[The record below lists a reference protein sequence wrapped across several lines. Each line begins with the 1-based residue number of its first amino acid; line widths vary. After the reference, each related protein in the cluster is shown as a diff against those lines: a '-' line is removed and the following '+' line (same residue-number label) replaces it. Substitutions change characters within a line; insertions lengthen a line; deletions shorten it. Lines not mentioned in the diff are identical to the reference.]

1 MLKEPRESA
10 PVRLLLASRH
20 IPAIEFLCQQTHRLS
35 MHVETACDVAS
46 AMRKLCHSKFE
57 GLIVDFE
64 LGDEGVRLLG
74 SLSGLTSNRRA
85 ISFAIVNDENQSAA
99 AFQAHATFVL
109 QRPFSNTGI
118 ERTFRAARPMMF
130 RERRRDYRYPIEV
143 RTFIASGGSE
153 FLGNSVNICETGIA
167 VTSPTAL
174 KTGTQVRLRI
184 ELPKMAEPLMVTGE
198 VCWCDADGRTGIHF
212 LEVPT
217 PTLDELQLWLH
228 ERMSEL
234 VPGW

>member
-10 PVRLLLASRH
+10 PVRVLLASRH
-20 IPAIEFLCQQTHRLS
+20 IPTIESLCHQTHRLS

-64 LGDEGVRLLG
+64 LGNEGVRLLAN
-74 SLSGLTSNRRA
+74 LSGLTSNRRA
-85 ISFAIVNDENQSAA
+85 ISFAIVDDESQTTA
-99 AFQAHATFVL
+99 AFQEHATFVL
-109 QRPFSNTGI
+109 QRPFSTTAV

-130 RERRRDYRYPIEV
+130 RERRRDYRFPIEV

-153 FLGNSVNICETGIA
+153 FLGNSVNISETGIA
-167 VTSPTAL
+167 LNSPASL
-174 KTGTQVRLRI
+174 KTGSQVRLRI
-184 ELPKMAEPLMVTGE
+184 ELPKMAEPLSVSGE
-198 VCWCDADGRTGIHF
+198 VCWGEADGRTGVHF
-212 LEVPT
+212 LELPT
-217 PTLDELQLWLH
+217 KTLEQLQTWLY
-228 ERMSEL
+228 ERMNEL